1 MNTFHRI
8 HESKIKGVLSGFDR
22 VRFRGTLR
30 MLANTSGMGCFLHY
44 VGVLLKEFKEWSV
57 ELTDRI
63 RRASAELAGV
73 RQRPVIY
80 LYSCHTD
87 KEALARDIAKLDGI
101 TEGLICVLT
110 CVESCQTY
118 TIRKNAAEKKLQLT
132 PLEGRCLH
140 QYFYLIHPLFGFMQL
155 RLQTWAPFNV
165 HVNINGREWLAGQ
178 LRQAGI
184 TYEKRDN
191 CFVDIGDVTRAQ
203 ALLDGQLDTHW
214 ETVLGDL
221 VREYHPTHGAL
232 PIFRREPYYWSAD
245 ETEWATDVMF
255 RTPQDLSQLYHGLV
269 RHAVTHV
276 GCQNVL
282 HYLGR
287 PGQVAHY
294 SEAEI
299 TTSTLTRHEGTRC
312 KHSINSNSIKMYD
325 KQESV
330 LRIETTINNPREM
343 KVLRPQASKPE
354 SRPTWQRLRKGVA
367 DLHRR
372 AELSQ
377 SSNERYLE
385 DLASVDHSEPL
396 GQSLADPCRPT
407 TRNGRRFRALNPFRA
422 DDAQLLTI
430 INRGEFLIHGFR
442 NRDIKQQLFGDQTR
456 PARTKV
462 GRRQSAKVSRLL
474 HLLKSHHLI
483 KKVSRTHRYVHTD
496 KGRLIITA
504 ILAAQNASTK
514 RLAELAA

>member
-1 MNTFHRI
+1 MQTFHRV

-30 MLANTSGMGCFLHY
+30 MLANTRGMGCFLHF
-44 VGVLLKEFKEWSV
+44 VGVLLKGFKEWSI

-87 KEALARDIAKLDGI
+87 KEAMARDIAKRDSI

-110 CVESCQTY
+110 CVESCRTY
-118 TIRKNAAEKKLQLT
+118 TIRKNAAEKKLELT
-132 PLEGRCLH
+132 PMEGRCLH
-140 QYFYLIHPLFGFMQL
+140 QYFYLLHPLFGFMQI
-155 RLQTWAPFNV
+155 RLQTWAPFTV

-184 TYEKRDN
+184 AYEKRDN

-203 ALLDGQLDTHW
+203 ALLDGQLDTSW
-214 ETVLGDL
+214 ETVLGNL

-255 RTPQDLSQLYHGLV
+255 RTPQNLSQLYPGLV

-287 PGQVAHY
+287 PAKVTQCPK
-294 SEAEI
+294 AEI
-299 TTSTLTRHEGTRC
+299 TTSVLTRHEGTRC
-312 KHSINSNSIKMYD
+312 KHAINANSIKMYD

-330 LRIETTINNPREM
+330 LRIETTINNTREM
-343 KVLRPQASKPE
+343 KVFRPKE
-354 SRPTWQRLRKGVA
+354 SEPDGMLSWQKLRKGVA

-372 AELSQ
+372 AELCQ
-377 SSNERYLE
+377 ASNERYLN
-385 DLASVDHSEPL
+385 DLASVDHSESL
-396 GQSLADPCRPT
+396 GQSLAGPCRPT
-407 TRNGRRFRALNPFRA
+407 TRNGRPVRALNPFRT
-422 DDAQLLTI
+422 DDAQLLAAV
-430 INRGEFLIHGFR
+430 NRGEFLIHGFR
-442 NRDIKQQLFGDQTR
+442 NRDIKQQLFGDKAR
-456 PARTKV
+456 PTRTKD
-462 GRRQSAKVSRLL
+462 GRRQSGNVTRRLT
-474 HLLKSHHLI
+474 LLKSHHLI
-483 KKVSRTHRYVHTD
+483 KKVPRSHRYVLTD

-504 ILAAQNASTK
+504 ILAAQHASTK
-514 RLAELAA
+514 RLAELAV

>member
-1 MNTFHRI
+1 MQSFLHV
-8 HESKIKGVLSGFDR
+8 HESKIKGALSGFDR

-30 MLANTSGMGCFLHY
+30 MLANTKGMSCFLSI
-44 VGVLLKEFKEWSV
+44 VGVLLKEFKEWSI

-63 RRASAELAGV
+63 RRASAELAGE

-87 KEALARDIAKLDGI
+87 KEAMARDIAKRDGI

-110 CVESCQTY
+110 CVESCRTY
-118 TIRKNAAEKKLQLT
+118 TIRKNAAEKKLELT
-132 PLEGRCLH
+132 PMEGRCLH
-140 QYFYLIHPLFGFMQL
+140 QYFYLLHPLFGFMQI
-155 RLQTWAPFNV
+155 RLQTWAPFTV

-184 TYEKRDN
+184 AYEKRDN
-191 CFVDIGDVTRAQ
+191 CFVDIGDVARAQ
-203 ALLDGQLDTHW
+203 ILLDGQLDTHW
-214 ETVLGDL
+214 ETALGDL
-221 VREYHPTHGAL
+221 VREYHPTHGTL

-255 RTPQDLSQLYHGLV
+255 RTPQDLSQLYPGLV
-269 RHAVTHV
+269 RHSVNHV

-287 PGQVAHY
+287 PAKVTQCPK
-294 SEAEI
+294 AEI
-299 TTSTLTRHEGTRC
+299 TTSVLTRHEGTRC
-312 KHSINSNSIKMYD
+312 KHAINANSIKMYD

-330 LRIETTINNPREM
+330 LRIETTVNNTREM
-343 KVLRPQASKPE
+343 KVFRPKE
-354 SRPTWQRLRKGVA
+354 SEPDGPLSWQKLRKGVA

-372 AELSQ
+372 AELCQ
-377 SSNERYLE
+377 ASNERYLE

-396 GQSLADPCRPT
+396 GQSLAEPCRPT
-407 TRNGRRFRALNPFRA
+407 THNGRRVRALNPFRS
-422 DDAQLLTI
+422 DDAQLLAI
-430 INRGEFLIHGFR
+430 VNRGEFLIHGFR
-442 NRDIKQQLFGDQTR
+442 NRDIKQQLFGDQAR
-456 PARTKV
+456 PTRTKV
-462 GRRQSAKVSRLL
+462 GRRQSGKVTRLL
-474 HLLKSHHLI
+474 NLLKSHHLI
-483 KKVSRTHRYVHTD
+483 KKVSHTHRYVHTD
-496 KGRLIITA
+496 KGRIIITA